1 MPSAAPRPLL
11 VAATIDRR
19 WPGQLV
25 TAIETARRA
34 LGRSQTVRDGRGE
47 RFSKGG
53 VAATW
58 TYRHAQDLDILLAR
72 HLGCLLRNNSEEKR
86 REWRVSSKLC
96 GRVEE
101 MEVCRM
107 SRENKLGEPG
117 GFGGKRE
124 KNSQQ
129 ARNRPAFE
137 VRIFPAPGTLDART
151 SHNSHWARGEGTAT
165 AGHRCLALRTPAQPC
180 QRVALRIFNAGK
192 ARGSSVFF
200 CCNRQ
205 VGGQMGLGF
214 PCAGG
219 PGCCPASTVIPNIPH
234 MQPPNKQL
242 HLHHHRDHL
251 RVALHPPVACRG
263 LSSPPR
269 AAVSQISS

>member
-1 MPSAAPRPLL
+1 MPNAATRPPL
-11 VAATIDRR
+11 ATETIDRR
-19 WPGQLV
+19 CPGQLV

-34 LGRSQTVRDGRGE
+34 TDRSETVRDGTSE
-47 RFSKGG
+47 RFSKG
-53 VAATW
+53 VSRQQ

-72 HLGCLLRNNSEEKR
+72 HLGCLVRNNSEEKR

-101 MEVCRM
+101 TEVCRM

-151 SHNSHWARGEGTAT
+151 SHNSHWARGKGTAT
-165 AGHRCLALRTPAQPC
+165 AGHRCLALLSPLQPC
-180 QRVALRIFNAGK
+180 QPVALRIFNAGK

-200 CCNRQ
+200 
-205 VGGQMGLGF
+205 
-214 PCAGG
+214 
-219 PGCCPASTVIPNIPH
+219 
-234 MQPPNKQL
+234 
-242 HLHHHRDHL
+242 
-251 RVALHPPVACRG
+251 VAIAKLAAKWELVF
-263 LSSPPR
+263 LPR
-269 AAVSQISS
+269 RA